1 MRQTKPSFNKP
12 PMTGGG
18 MPKPNI
24 DLPMATLPGKPV
36 KPAKNF
42 NTLRP
47 VKPAVD
53 KNQQKFDAVQR
64 RLTGG

>member
-24 DLPMATLPGKPV
+24 NLPMAKVDMLATNKPPKGT
-36 KPAKNF
+36 KPAF
-42 NTLRP
+42 
-47 VKPAVD
+47 D

-64 RLTGG
+64 RLTGK

>member
-1 MRQTKPSFNKP
+1 
-12 PMTGGG
+12 MTGGG